1 MNEQDKLGE
10 HVHRDTET
18 LMALGI
24 FMTVMSL
31 PVLVATI
38 WAGPPFD
45 QVVNFVAGLTLLG
58 IGLGMLYKGRTA
70 LRRFR

>member
-1 MNEQDKLGE
+1 MSEQEKNGE
-10 HVHRDTET
+10 HVRRDTET

-31 PVLVATI
+31 PVIVATI

-45 QVVNFVAGLTLLG
+45 KVVNFIAGLTLLT
-58 IGLGMLYKGRTA
+58 IGGGMMYKGRTA